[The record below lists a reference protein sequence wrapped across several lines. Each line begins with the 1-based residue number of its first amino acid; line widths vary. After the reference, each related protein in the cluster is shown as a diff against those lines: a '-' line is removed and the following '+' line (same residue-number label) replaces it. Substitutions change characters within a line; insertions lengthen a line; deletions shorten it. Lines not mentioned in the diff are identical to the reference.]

1 MREYE
6 TTFIVQPEITDD
18 VREAFLAKLDGLLES
33 QGAVR
38 LMLDDWGKRKLAY
51 EIEKFQKGHYYSL
64 KYLDEGQVVSALERA
79 LKLEESI
86 LRYLTVRV
94 AEGVVDIEARKIQA
108 AEDERKL
115 HERLEAE
122 RAAREEEEKA
132 RREAEAR
139 AAAEAA
145 EAAETARAAE
155 ATQAAEAAETA
166 EAEQTELA
174 AGPEEDAGDE
184 DSASEAEDEG
194 SDEAGKE

>member
-1 MREYE
+1 VREYE

-18 VREAFLAKLDGLLES
+18 VRDAFLAKLDAHLES
-33 QGAVR
+33 AGAVR

-51 EIEKFQKGHYYSL
+51 EIENFQKGHYYSL
-64 KYLDEGQVVSALERA
+64 KYLDEGQAVAGLERL

-94 AEGVVDIEARKIQA
+94 AEQVEDLEARKTAA
-108 AEDERKL
+108 AEEEKKL

-132 RREAEAR
+132 RREAEAK

-145 EAAETARAAE
+145 ERGEK
-155 ATQAAEAAETA
+155 
-166 EAEQTELA
+166 
-174 AGPEEDAGDE
+174 
-184 DSASEAEDEG
+184 AEDDG
-194 SDEAGKE
+194 SADASSAEDKDDSGEEEE